1 MASFDK
7 RLKSILVKT
16 GTLDEDSADTALM
29 ESNEAKTDLG
39 DYLLDNGIVD
49 ERDMLCAIS
58 KEMRIPPIDLA
69 RVEVP
74 EDAREALPQDL
85 ATYYGVVPLSKIE
98 NILTLAVANPFD
110 VLKLDDVRI
119 VTGCEIRPVVASGR
133 SITEAID
140 RLYNQRQKEMEEMFA
155 DMEGG
160 TGLEHVVDSDDT
172 GELDLS
178 ALASGDEEVSP
189 VIKLVNVLLADAIR
203 SKTSDIHVEPLERRI
218 RVRYRQDGVLREVM
232 SPPKRMLGAVISR
245 IKIMADLDI
254 AERRRPQD
262 GKFQMRMDGRQVD
275 FRVSILPLIHGEK
288 AVLRILDASNLA
300 LSLDTLGFESKC
312 LDDFRWAV
320 EQPYGMILVTGPTG
334 SGKSTTLYSALKE
347 TLTIDDNVI
356 TVEDPVEYQLE
367 GVNQVPVNVKRG
379 LTFAAALRSILRQDP
394 DTIMIG
400 ELRDTETMEIAIKAA
415 LTGHLVLSTLHTN
428 DSASAV
434 TRMIDMGVDPFMVA
448 STCLVITAQR
458 LGRRLCK
465 DCKQA
470 VDAPPKER
478 LIELGLEPDECD
490 GFQAFQPVGCA
501 SCASGYKGRFAIVET
516 LRSSEPL
523 QRLIIEGAGALDIK
537 AHALTEGMVTL
548 RHAAMLNASRGV
560 TSIQEVL
567 RVTMADA

>member
-16 GTLDEDSADTALM
+16 GTLDEGTADTALLEAQ
-29 ESNEAKTDLG
+29 ESKVDLG
-39 DYLLDNGIVD
+39 DYLLDNKLID
-49 ERDMLCAIS
+49 EREMLGAIS

-69 RVEVP
+69 RVTVP

-119 VTGCEIRPVVASGR
+119 VTGCEIRPVVATGR
-133 SITEAID
+133 AIKEAID
-140 RLYNQRQKEMEEMFA
+140 RLYNQRAAEMESLFA
-155 DMEGG
+155 EGG
-160 TGLEHVVDSDDT
+160 TGLEQVTETDDT
-172 GELDLS
+172 GELDLGILS
-178 ALASGDEEVSP
+178 SGDEEASP

-203 SKTSDIHVEPLERRI
+203 TKTSDIHIEPMERRI

-232 SPPKRMLGAVISR
+232 SPPKRMLGAIVSR
-245 IKIMADLDI
+245 IKIMSDLDI

-262 GKFQMRMDGRQVD
+262 GKFQMRMDGRQID

-356 TVEDPVEYQLE
+356 TVEDPVEYQLD

-400 ELRDTETMEIAIKAA
+400 ELRDAETMEIAIKAA

-465 DCKQA
+465 ECKEPA
-470 VDAPPKER
+470 IRPPAER
-478 LIELGLEPDECD
+478 LIELGLLADEVE
-490 GFQAFQPVGCA
+490 GFESFKPVGCG
-501 SCASGYKGRFAIVET
+501 SCANGYKGRFAIVET
-516 LRSSEPL
+516 LRTSEPI
-523 QRLIIEGAGALDIK
+523 QRAIIGGQGALDIK
-537 AHALTEGMVTL
+537 ALALTEGMVTL
-548 RHAAMLNASRGV
+548 RRAAILNAARGV
-560 TSIQEVL
+560 TSLEEVL
-567 RVTMADA
+567 RVTMAD

>member
-16 GTLDEDSADTALM
+16 GTLEESTADTALL
-29 ESNEAKTDLG
+29 EAQQGKIDLG
-39 DYLLDNGIVD
+39 DYLLDNDLVD
-49 ERDMLCAIS
+49 EREMLGAIS

-69 RVEVP
+69 KVNVGDE
-74 EDAREALPQDL
+74 AREALPQDL
-85 ATYYGVVPLSKIE
+85 ATYYGVVPLSKLE

-119 VTGCEIRPVVASGR
+119 VTGCEIRPVVASAR
-133 SITEAID
+133 SINEAID
-140 RLYNQRQKEMEEMFA
+140 RLYNQRAKEMESLFST
-155 DMEGG
+155 MEGG
-160 TGLEHVVDSDDT
+160 SGLEQVVESDDT

-178 ALASGDEEVSP
+178 LLSSGDEEASP

-203 SKTSDIHVEPLERRI
+203 TKSSDIHIEPLERRI

-232 SPPKRMLGAVISR
+232 SPPKRMLGAIISR
-245 IKIMADLDI
+245 IKIMSDLDI

-300 LSLDTLGFESKC
+300 LSLDTLGFESRC
-312 LDDFRWAV
+312 LEDFRWAV

-347 TLTIDDNVI
+347 TLTVEDNVI

-400 ELRDTETMEIAIKAA
+400 ELRDQETMEIAIKAA

-428 DSASAV
+428 DASSAV

-448 STCLVITAQR
+448 STALVITAQR

-465 DCKQA
+465 ECKE
-470 VDAPPKER
+470 PIERPTTER
-478 LIELGLEPDECD
+478 LLELGLPAEEVENF
-490 GFQAFQPVGCA
+490 GAFKSVGCG
-501 SCASGYKGRFAIVET
+501 SCAAGYKGRFAIVET
-516 LRSSEPL
+516 LKTSEPI
-523 QRLIIEGAGALDIK
+523 QRLIIGGSGALDIK
-537 AHALTEGMVTL
+537 ALAIKEGMVTL
-548 RHAAMLNASRGV
+548 RTAAMLNAGRGV
-560 TSIQEVL
+560 TSIEEVL
-567 RVTMADA
+567 RVTMAD

>member
-16 GTLDEDSADTALM
+16 GTLEEGTADTALL
-29 ESNEAKTDLG
+29 EAQSEKVDLG
-39 DYLLDNGIVD
+39 DYLLDNNLVD
-49 ERDMLCAIS
+49 ERDMLGAIS

-69 RVEVP
+69 KVNVGDE
-74 EDAREALPQDL
+74 AREALPQDL

-119 VTGCEIRPVVASGR
+119 VTGCEIRPVVASAR
-133 SITEAID
+133 SINEAID
-140 RLYNQRQKEMEEMFA
+140 RLYNQRQQEMEAMFS

-160 TGLEHVVDSDDT
+160 TGLEQVVETDDT

-178 ALASGDEEVSP
+178 ALSSGDEEASP

-203 SKTSDIHVEPLERRI
+203 SKTSDIHIEPLERRI

-232 SPPKRMLGAVISR
+232 SPPKRMLGAIISR
-245 IKIMADLDI
+245 IKIMSDLDI

-400 ELRDTETMEIAIKAA
+400 ELRDKETMEIAIKAA

-428 DSASAV
+428 DSSSAV

-448 STCLVITAQR
+448 STALVITAQR

-465 DCKQA
+465 ECKEP
-470 VDAPPKER
+470 VDRPPTER
-478 LIELGLEPDECD
+478 LLELGLPAEDVED
-490 GFQAFQPVGCA
+490 FGAFKAVGCG
-501 SCASGYKGRFAIVET
+501 SCSGGYKGRFAIVET
-516 LRSSEPL
+516 LKTSEPI
-523 QRLIIEGAGALDIK
+523 QRLIIGGSGALDIK
-537 AHALTEGMVTL
+537 ALAIKEGMVTL
-548 RHAAMLNASRGV
+548 RTAAMLNAGRGV
-560 TSIQEVL
+560 TSIEEVL
-567 RVTMADA
+567 RVTMAD